1 MTARPAF
8 VRALLIAT
16 IVLAI
21 YVAPYAL
28 GIAP

>member
-1 MTARPAF
+1 MNARPAF
-8 VRALLIAT
+8 VRALVVAT
-16 IVLAI
+16 IILAI